1 MSGDTVDEEGECECG
16 NLVSV
21 TKDITVADY
30 NDEVAA
36 SLKSKLKQCKETLA
50 DDYSLHTFRAELLKI
65 QIDDFLHSVISRH
78 QGRVAMNSEDYY

>member
-1 MSGDTVDEEGECECG
+1 MSNDIIDEEGECECG
-16 NLVSV
+16 NMVGV

-30 NDEVAA
+30 NHKVAA